1 MHVTKETANLML
13 TLKEGGANVAL
24 CASNPLSTKD
34 SVAAYLAENDIEVH
48 AVWGV
53 SNEEFFK
60 HLNSV
65 LDTEPDI
72 TMDDGADLVSLLH
85 TERTDIPIMGS
96 MEETTTGVIRLKSM
110 EKNNKLRFPVVAVN
124 DSDTK
129 HLFDNRFGTGQSAM
143 DGVVRATDLLIAGLN
158 VVVIGFGDCG
168 KGVAER
174 AYGMGA
180 KVTVVEPDSV
190 RALEALMHGYE
201 VKTSLNAAK
210 IADVII
216 SVTGNLHALDK
227 QHFDVMKD
235 GVALAN
241 AGHFDVEI
249 NLEALKNESTKVE
262 RVREHVESYK
272 YKDKEILVLAEGRL
286 VNLAAATGHPA
297 SVMDM
302 SFANQALAS
311 EWIKDNHKKLE
322 SKVYTLP
329 KKVDIKIADIEIKE
343 SFQKLKVDID
353 QTDKHDIEVEAF
365 SLVREAAKRTI
376 NERHYDVQLFGGLVL
391 LRNKIAE
398 MKTGEGKTLVSTLP
412 ISLMSLYGKGVHV
425 VTVNDYLAKRDAEW
439 MKPIYNFLQ
448 KQTSYII

>member
-1 MHVTKETANLML
+1 MSSIKDAQLAQEGSQEVDWAARQMKVLEDIKTEFSQSKPLEGLNIGACMHVTKETANLML
-13 TLKEGGANVAL
+13 TLKAAGANVAL

-34 SVAAYLAENDIEVH
+34 SVAAFLAESDVEVH
-48 AVWGV
+48 AIHGV
-53 SNEEFFK
+53 SNDEFFT
-60 HLNSV
+60 HLNAV
-65 LDTEPDI
+65 LDTKPDI

-85 TERTDIPIMGS
+85 TERADLPVMGS

-180 KVTVVEPDSV
+180 KVTVVEPNSV

-201 VKTSLNAAK
+201 VKTSVNAAK

-216 SVTGNLHALDK
+216 SVTGNMHALDK

-249 NLEALKNESTKVE
+249 NLAALKEHSTQVDK
-262 RVREHVESYK
+262 VREHVESYK
-272 YKDKEILVLAEGRL
+272 YDGKEILILAEGRL

-302 SFANQALAS
+302 SFANQALAA
-311 EWIKDNHKKLE
+311 EWIKDNYKELE
-322 SKVYTLP
+322 PKVYTLP
-329 KKVDIKIADIEIKE
+329 SEVDLKIAATKLGLMGGELEILTE
-343 SFQKLKVDID
+343 EQ
-353 QTDKHDIEVEAF
+353 
-365 SLVREAAKRTI
+365 
-376 NERHYDVQLFGGLVL
+376 
-391 LRNKIAE
+391 
-398 MKTGEGKTLVSTLP
+398 
-412 ISLMSLYGKGVHV
+412 
-425 VTVNDYLAKRDAEW
+425 VNYLDSWEHG
-439 MKPIYNFLQ
+439 
-448 KQTSYII
+448 TS

>member
-1 MHVTKETANLML
+1 MSSIKDSNLAQIGHQEVEWAARQMKVLEDIKTEFSQNKPLEGLNIGACMHVTKETANLML
-13 TLKEGGANVAL
+13 TLKSAGANVAL

-48 AVWGV
+48 AIHGV
-53 SNEEFFK
+53 SNDEFFK

-65 LDTEPDI
+65 LDTKPDI

-85 TERTDIPIMGS
+85 TERADLPVMGS

-180 KVTVVEPDSV
+180 KVTVVEPNSV

-201 VKTSLNAAK
+201 VKTSINAAK

-216 SVTGNLHALDK
+216 SVTGNMHALDK

-249 NLEALKNESTKVE
+249 NLAALKENSTQVD

-272 YKDKEILVLAEGRL
+272 YDGKEILILAEGRL

-302 SFANQALAS
+302 SFANQALAA
-311 EWIKDNHKKLE
+311 EWIKDNYKELE
-322 SKVYTLP
+322 PKVYTLP
-329 KKVDIKIADIEIKE
+329 SEVDLKIAATKLGLMGGELEILTE
-343 SFQKLKVDID
+343 EQ
-353 QTDKHDIEVEAF
+353 
-365 SLVREAAKRTI
+365 
-376 NERHYDVQLFGGLVL
+376 
-391 LRNKIAE
+391 
-398 MKTGEGKTLVSTLP
+398 
-412 ISLMSLYGKGVHV
+412 
-425 VTVNDYLAKRDAEW
+425 VNYLDSWEHG
-439 MKPIYNFLQ
+439 
-448 KQTSYII
+448 TS

>member
-1 MHVTKETANLML
+1 MSTIKDIKLADVGQQEVDWAARQMKVLDEIKSDFMKNKPLDGLNIGACMHVTKETANLML
-13 TLKEGGANVAL
+13 TLKSAGANVSL

-34 SVAAYLAENDIEVH
+34 SVAAYLSENDVEVH
-48 AVWGV
+48 AVHGV
-53 SNEEFFK
+53 SNDDFFK

-65 LDTEPDI
+65 LDTKPDI

-85 TERTDIPIMGS
+85 TERSDIPVMGS

-143 DGVVRATDLLIAGLN
+143 DGVVRATDLLIAGLD

-180 KVTVVEPDSV
+180 KVTIVEPNSV

-201 VKTSLNAAK
+201 VKTSINAAK
-210 IADVII
+210 IADVIV
-216 SVTGNLHALDK
+216 SVTGNMHALDK

-249 NLEALKNESTKVE
+249 NLNALKESSSQVD

-272 YKDKEILVLAEGRL
+272 YNGKEILVLAEGRL

-302 SFANQALAS
+302 SFANQALAA
-311 EWIKDNHKKLE
+311 EWIKDNYKQLE
-322 SKVYTLP
+322 PKVYTLP
-329 KKVDIKIADIEIKE
+329 SEVDLKIAATKLELMGGELEILTKE
-343 SFQKLKVDID
+343 QI
-353 QTDKHDIEVEAF
+353 
-365 SLVREAAKRTI
+365 
-376 NERHYDVQLFGGLVL
+376 
-391 LRNKIAE
+391 
-398 MKTGEGKTLVSTLP
+398 
-412 ISLMSLYGKGVHV
+412 
-425 VTVNDYLAKRDAEW
+425 DYLDSWEHG
-439 MKPIYNFLQ
+439 
-448 KQTSYII
+448 TS

>member
-1 MHVTKETANLML
+1 MATIKDIKLADVGQQEVDWAARQMKVLDEIKSDFMKNKPLDGLNIGACMHVTKETANLML
-13 TLKEGGANVAL
+13 TLKSAGANVSL

-34 SVAAYLAENDIEVH
+34 SVAAYLSENDVEVH
-48 AVWGV
+48 AVHGV
-53 SNEEFFK
+53 SNDDFFK

-65 LDTEPDI
+65 LDTKPDI

-85 TERTDIPIMGS
+85 TERSDIPVMGS

-129 HLFDNRFGTGQSAM
+129 HLFDNRFGNGQSAM
-143 DGVVRATDLLIAGLN
+143 DGVVRATDLLIAGLD

-180 KVTVVEPDSV
+180 KVTVVEPNSV

-201 VKTSLNAAK
+201 VKTSINAAK
-210 IADVII
+210 IADVIV
-216 SVTGNLHALDK
+216 SVTGNMHALDK

-249 NLEALKNESTKVE
+249 NLNALKENSSQVD

-272 YKDKEILVLAEGRL
+272 YNGKEILVLAEGRL

-302 SFANQALAS
+302 SFANQALAA
-311 EWIKDNHKKLE
+311 EWIKNNYKQLE
-322 SKVYTLP
+322 PKVYTLP
-329 KKVDIKIADIEIKE
+329 SEVDLKIAATKLELMGGELEILTKE
-343 SFQKLKVDID
+343 QI
-353 QTDKHDIEVEAF
+353 
-365 SLVREAAKRTI
+365 
-376 NERHYDVQLFGGLVL
+376 
-391 LRNKIAE
+391 
-398 MKTGEGKTLVSTLP
+398 
-412 ISLMSLYGKGVHV
+412 
-425 VTVNDYLAKRDAEW
+425 DYLDSWEHG
-439 MKPIYNFLQ
+439 
-448 KQTSYII
+448 TS

>member
-1 MHVTKETANLML
+1 MSSIKDAKLANVGHQEVDWAARQMKVLEDIKTEFSQNKPLEGLNIGVCMHVTKETANLML
-13 TLKEGGANVAL
+13 TLKAAGANVAL

-34 SVAAYLAENDIEVH
+34 SVAAYLAENDVEVH
-48 AVWGV
+48 AVHGV
-53 SNEEFFK
+53 SNDEFFT
-60 HLNSV
+60 HLNAV
-65 LDTEPDI
+65 LDTKPDI

-85 TERTDIPIMGS
+85 TDRADLPVMGS

-180 KVTVVEPDSV
+180 KVTVVEPNSV

-201 VKTSLNAAK
+201 VKSSINAAK

-216 SVTGNLHALDK
+216 SVTGNMHALDK

-249 NLEALKNESTKVE
+249 NLSALKEHSSQVD

-272 YKDKEILVLAEGRL
+272 YNGKEILILAEGRL

-302 SFANQALAS
+302 SFANQALAA
-311 EWIKDNHKKLE
+311 EWIKDNYKELE
-322 SKVYTLP
+322 PKVYTLP
-329 KKVDIKIADIEIKE
+329 TEVDLKIAATKLGLMGGELEILTKE
-343 SFQKLKVDID
+343 QI
-353 QTDKHDIEVEAF
+353 
-365 SLVREAAKRTI
+365 
-376 NERHYDVQLFGGLVL
+376 
-391 LRNKIAE
+391 
-398 MKTGEGKTLVSTLP
+398 
-412 ISLMSLYGKGVHV
+412 
-425 VTVNDYLAKRDAEW
+425 DYLDSWEHG
-439 MKPIYNFLQ
+439 
-448 KQTSYII
+448 TS

>member
-1 MHVTKETANLML
+1 MSSIKDSKLAHEGNQEVDWAARQMKVLEDIKTEFSQNKPLDGLNIGACMHVTKETANLML
-13 TLKEGGANVAL
+13 TLKAAGANVAL

-34 SVAAYLAENDIEVH
+34 SVAAYLAENDVEVH
-48 AVWGV
+48 AIHGV
-53 SNEEFFK
+53 SNDEFFT
-60 HLNSV
+60 HLNAV
-65 LDTEPDI
+65 LDTKPDI

-85 TERTDIPIMGS
+85 TDRSDLPVMGS

-129 HLFDNRFGTGQSAM
+129 HLFDNRFGTGQSAL

-180 KVTVVEPDSV
+180 KVTVVEPNSV

-201 VKTSLNAAK
+201 VKTSINAAK
-210 IADVII
+210 IADVIV
-216 SVTGNLHALDK
+216 SVTGNMHALDK

-249 NLEALKNESTKVE
+249 NLSALKEHSSQVD

-272 YKDKEILVLAEGRL
+272 YNGKEILILAEGRL

-302 SFANQALAS
+302 SFANQALAA
-311 EWIKDNHKKLE
+311 EWIKDNYKELE
-322 SKVYTLP
+322 PKVYTLP
-329 KKVDIKIADIEIKE
+329 SEVDLKIAATKLELMGGELEILTKE
-343 SFQKLKVDID
+343 QI
-353 QTDKHDIEVEAF
+353 
-365 SLVREAAKRTI
+365 
-376 NERHYDVQLFGGLVL
+376 
-391 LRNKIAE
+391 
-398 MKTGEGKTLVSTLP
+398 
-412 ISLMSLYGKGVHV
+412 
-425 VTVNDYLAKRDAEW
+425 DYLDSWEHG
-439 MKPIYNFLQ
+439 
-448 KQTSYII
+448 TS

>member
-1 MHVTKETANLML
+1 MSSIKDTKLAQEGSQEVDWAARQMKVLEDIKTEFSQSKPLEGLNIGACMHVTKETANLML
-13 TLKEGGANVAL
+13 TLKAAGANVAL

-34 SVAAYLAENDIEVH
+34 SVAAFLAESDVEVH
-48 AVWGV
+48 AIHGV
-53 SNEEFFK
+53 SNDEFFT
-60 HLNSV
+60 HLNAV
-65 LDTEPDI
+65 LDTKPDI

-85 TERTDIPIMGS
+85 TERADLPVMGS

-180 KVTVVEPDSV
+180 KVTVVEPNSV

-201 VKTSLNAAK
+201 VKTSINAAK

-216 SVTGNLHALDK
+216 SVTGNMHALDK

-249 NLEALKNESTKVE
+249 NLAALKEDSTQVD

-272 YKDKEILVLAEGRL
+272 YDGKEILILAEGRL

-302 SFANQALAS
+302 SFANQALAA
-311 EWIKDNHKKLE
+311 EWIKDNYKELE
-322 SKVYTLP
+322 PKVYTLP
-329 KKVDIKIADIEIKE
+329 SEVDLKIAATKLGLMGGELEILTE
-343 SFQKLKVDID
+343 EQ
-353 QTDKHDIEVEAF
+353 
-365 SLVREAAKRTI
+365 
-376 NERHYDVQLFGGLVL
+376 
-391 LRNKIAE
+391 
-398 MKTGEGKTLVSTLP
+398 
-412 ISLMSLYGKGVHV
+412 
-425 VTVNDYLAKRDAEW
+425 VNYLDSWEHG
-439 MKPIYNFLQ
+439 
-448 KQTSYII
+448 TS

>member
-1 MHVTKETANLML
+1 MSSIKDAKLANVGLQEVDWAARQMKVLEDIKTEFSQNKPLEGLNIGACMHVTKETANLML
-13 TLKEGGANVAL
+13 TLKAAGANVAL

-34 SVAAYLAENDIEVH
+34 SVAAYLAENDVEVH
-48 AVWGV
+48 AVHGV
-53 SNEEFFK
+53 SNDEFFT
-60 HLNSV
+60 HLNAV
-65 LDTEPDI
+65 LDTKPDI

-85 TERTDIPIMGS
+85 TDRADLPVMGS

-180 KVTVVEPDSV
+180 KVTVVEPNSV

-201 VKTSLNAAK
+201 VKSSINAAK

-216 SVTGNLHALDK
+216 SVTGNMHALDK

-249 NLEALKNESTKVE
+249 NLSALKEHSSQVD

-272 YKDKEILVLAEGRL
+272 YNGKEILILAEGRL

-302 SFANQALAS
+302 SFANQALAA
-311 EWIKDNHKKLE
+311 EWIKDNYKELE
-322 SKVYTLP
+322 PKVYTLP
-329 KKVDIKIADIEIKE
+329 TEVDLKIAATKLGLMGGELEILTKE
-343 SFQKLKVDID
+343 QI
-353 QTDKHDIEVEAF
+353 
-365 SLVREAAKRTI
+365 
-376 NERHYDVQLFGGLVL
+376 
-391 LRNKIAE
+391 
-398 MKTGEGKTLVSTLP
+398 
-412 ISLMSLYGKGVHV
+412 
-425 VTVNDYLAKRDAEW
+425 DYLDSWEHG
-439 MKPIYNFLQ
+439 
-448 KQTSYII
+448 TS

>member
-1 MHVTKETANLML
+1 MKNKPLDGLNIGACMHVTKETANLML
-13 TLKEGGANVAL
+13 TLKAAGANVSL

-34 SVAAYLAENDIEVH
+34 SVAAYLSENDVEVH
-48 AVWGV
+48 AVHGV
-53 SNEEFFK
+53 SNDDFFK

-65 LDTEPDI
+65 LDTKPDI

-85 TERTDIPIMGS
+85 TERSDIPVMGS

-143 DGVVRATDLLIAGLN
+143 DGVVRATDLLIAGLD

-180 KVTVVEPDSV
+180 KVTIVEPNSV

-201 VKTSLNAAK
+201 VKTSINAAK
-210 IADVII
+210 IADVIV
-216 SVTGNLHALDK
+216 SVTGNMHALDK

-249 NLEALKNESTKVE
+249 NLNALKENSSQVD

-272 YKDKEILVLAEGRL
+272 YNGKEILVLAEGRL

-302 SFANQALAS
+302 SFANQALAA
-311 EWIKDNHKKLE
+311 EWIKDNYKELE
-322 SKVYTLP
+322 PKVYTLP
-329 KKVDIKIADIEIKE
+329 SEVDLKIAATKLELMGGELEILTKE
-343 SFQKLKVDID
+343 QI
-353 QTDKHDIEVEAF
+353 
-365 SLVREAAKRTI
+365 
-376 NERHYDVQLFGGLVL
+376 
-391 LRNKIAE
+391 
-398 MKTGEGKTLVSTLP
+398 
-412 ISLMSLYGKGVHV
+412 
-425 VTVNDYLAKRDAEW
+425 DYLDSWEHG
-439 MKPIYNFLQ
+439 
-448 KQTSYII
+448 TS

>member
-1 MHVTKETANLML
+1 MSTIKDIKLANVGQQEVDWAARQMKVLDEIKSDFMKNKPLDGLNIGACMHVTKETANLML
-13 TLKEGGANVAL
+13 TLKSAGANVSL

-34 SVAAYLAENDIEVH
+34 SVAAYLSESDVEVH
-48 AVWGV
+48 AVHGV
-53 SNEEFFK
+53 SNDDFFK

-65 LDTEPDI
+65 LDTKPDI

-85 TERTDIPIMGS
+85 TERADIPVMGS

-143 DGVVRATDLLIAGLN
+143 DGVVRATDLLIAGLD

-180 KVTVVEPDSV
+180 KVTIVEPNSV

-201 VKTSLNAAK
+201 VKTSINAAK
-210 IADVII
+210 IADVIV
-216 SVTGNLHALDK
+216 SVTGNMHALDK

-249 NLEALKNESTKVE
+249 NLNALKENSSQVDK
-262 RVREHVESYK
+262 VREHVESYK
-272 YKDKEILVLAEGRL
+272 YNGKEILVLAEGRL

-302 SFANQALAS
+302 SFANQALAA
-311 EWIKDNHKKLE
+311 EWIKDNYKELE
-322 SKVYTLP
+322 PRVYTLP
-329 KKVDIKIADIEIKE
+329 SEVDLKIAATKLELMGGELEILTKE
-343 SFQKLKVDID
+343 QI
-353 QTDKHDIEVEAF
+353 
-365 SLVREAAKRTI
+365 
-376 NERHYDVQLFGGLVL
+376 
-391 LRNKIAE
+391 
-398 MKTGEGKTLVSTLP
+398 
-412 ISLMSLYGKGVHV
+412 
-425 VTVNDYLAKRDAEW
+425 DYLDSWEHG
-439 MKPIYNFLQ
+439 
-448 KQTSYII
+448 TS

>member
-1 MHVTKETANLML
+1 MSTIKDIKLADVGQQEVDWAARQMKVLNEIKSDFMKNKPLEGLNIGACMHVTKETANLML
-13 TLKEGGANVAL
+13 TLKAAGANVSL

-34 SVAAYLAENDIEVH
+34 SVAAYLSENDVEVH
-48 AVWGV
+48 AVHGV
-53 SNEEFFK
+53 SNDDFFK
-60 HLNSV
+60 HLNFV
-65 LDTEPDI
+65 LDSKPDI

-85 TERTDIPIMGS
+85 TERSDIPVMGS

-143 DGVVRATDLLIAGLN
+143 DGVVRATDLLIAGLD

-180 KVTVVEPDSV
+180 KVTIVEPNSV

-201 VKTSLNAAK
+201 VKTSINAAR
-210 IADVII
+210 IADVIV
-216 SVTGNLHALDK
+216 SVTGNMHALDK

-249 NLEALKNESTKVE
+249 NLNALKENSSQVD

-272 YKDKEILVLAEGRL
+272 YNGKEILVLAEGRL

-302 SFANQALAS
+302 SFANQALAA
-311 EWIKDNHKKLE
+311 EWIKDNYKELE
-322 SKVYTLP
+322 PKVYTLP
-329 KKVDIKIADIEIKE
+329 SEVDLKIAATKLELMGGELEILTKE
-343 SFQKLKVDID
+343 QI
-353 QTDKHDIEVEAF
+353 
-365 SLVREAAKRTI
+365 
-376 NERHYDVQLFGGLVL
+376 
-391 LRNKIAE
+391 
-398 MKTGEGKTLVSTLP
+398 
-412 ISLMSLYGKGVHV
+412 
-425 VTVNDYLAKRDAEW
+425 DYLDSWEHG
-439 MKPIYNFLQ
+439 
-448 KQTSYII
+448 TS

>member
-1 MHVTKETANLML
+1 MSTIKDIKLAELGKEEVAWAARQMLVLEEIKNDFSKNKPLEGLNIGACMHVTKETANLML
-13 TLKEGGANVAL
+13 TLKEGGAKVAL

-53 SNEEFFK
+53 SNEDFFK

-65 LDTEPDI
+65 LDTSPDI

-85 TERTDIPIMGS
+85 TERSDLPIMGS

-158 VVVIGFGDCG
+158 VVVVGFGDCG

-174 AYGMGA
+174 ADGMGA
-180 KVTVVEPDSV
+180 KVTVVEPNSV

-201 VKTSLNAAK
+201 VKSSMNAAK
-210 IADVII
+210 IADVIV
-216 SVTGNLHALDK
+216 SVTGNLHALDTN
-227 QHFDVMKD
+227 HFDVMKD

-241 AGHFDVEI
+241 AGHFNVEI
-249 NLEALKNESTKVE
+249 NLEALKKESTKVE
-262 RVREHVESYK
+262 RVREHVESYQ
-272 YKDKEILVLAEGRL
+272 YKGKEILVLAEGRL

-311 EWIKDNHKKLE
+311 EWIKDNYKELE

-329 KKVDIKIADIEIKE
+329 KEVDIKIAAT
-343 SFQKLKVDID
+343 KL
-353 QTDKHDIEVEAF
+353 
-365 SLVREAAKRTI
+365 
-376 NERHYDVQLFGGLVL
+376 
-391 LRNKIAE
+391 
-398 MKTGEGKTLVSTLP
+398 
-412 ISLMSLYGKGVHV
+412 SLMGGELEILSDQQIK
-425 VTVNDYLAKRDAEW
+425 YLDSWEHG
-439 MKPIYNFLQ
+439 
-448 KQTSYII
+448 TS

>member
-1 MHVTKETANLML
+1 MSTIKDIKLADVGQQEVDWAARQMKVLDEIKSDFMKNKPLEGLNIGACMHVTKETANLML
-13 TLKEGGANVAL
+13 TLKAAGANVSL

-34 SVAAYLAENDIEVH
+34 SVAAYLSENDVEVH
-48 AVWGV
+48 AVHGV
-53 SNEEFFK
+53 SNDDFFK

-65 LDTEPDI
+65 LDTKPDI

-85 TERTDIPIMGS
+85 TERSDIPVMGS

-143 DGVVRATDLLIAGLN
+143 DGVVRATDLLIAGLD

-180 KVTVVEPDSV
+180 KVTIVEPNSV

-201 VKTSLNAAK
+201 VKTSINAAK
-210 IADVII
+210 IADVIV
-216 SVTGNLHALDK
+216 SVTGNMHALDK

-249 NLEALKNESTKVE
+249 NLNALKENSSQVD

-272 YKDKEILVLAEGRL
+272 YNGKEILVLAEGRL

-302 SFANQALAS
+302 SFANQALAA
-311 EWIKDNHKKLE
+311 EWIKNNYKQLE
-322 SKVYTLP
+322 PKVYTLP
-329 KKVDIKIADIEIKE
+329 SEVDLKIAATKLELMGGELEILTKE
-343 SFQKLKVDID
+343 QI
-353 QTDKHDIEVEAF
+353 
-365 SLVREAAKRTI
+365 
-376 NERHYDVQLFGGLVL
+376 
-391 LRNKIAE
+391 
-398 MKTGEGKTLVSTLP
+398 
-412 ISLMSLYGKGVHV
+412 
-425 VTVNDYLAKRDAEW
+425 DYLDSWEHG
-439 MKPIYNFLQ
+439 
-448 KQTSYII
+448 TS

>member
-1 MHVTKETANLML
+1 MSSIKDSKLAHEGNQEVDWAARQMKVLEDIKNEFSQNKPLDGLNIGACMHVTKETANLML
-13 TLKEGGANVAL
+13 TLKAAGANVAL

-34 SVAAYLAENDIEVH
+34 SVAAYLAENDVEVH
-48 AVWGV
+48 AIHGV
-53 SNEEFFK
+53 SNDEFFT
-60 HLNSV
+60 HLNAV
-65 LDTEPDI
+65 LDTKPDI

-85 TERTDIPIMGS
+85 TDRSDLPVMGS

-180 KVTVVEPDSV
+180 KVTVVEPNSV

-201 VKTSLNAAK
+201 VKTSINAAK
-210 IADVII
+210 IADVIV
-216 SVTGNLHALDK
+216 SVTGNMHALDK

-249 NLEALKNESTKVE
+249 NLPALKEHSSQVD

-272 YKDKEILVLAEGRL
+272 YNGKEILILAEGRL

-302 SFANQALAS
+302 SFANQALAA
-311 EWIKDNHKKLE
+311 EWIKDNYKELE
-322 SKVYTLP
+322 PKVYTLP
-329 KKVDIKIADIEIKE
+329 SEVDLKIAATKLQLMGGELEILTKE
-343 SFQKLKVDID
+343 QI
-353 QTDKHDIEVEAF
+353 
-365 SLVREAAKRTI
+365 
-376 NERHYDVQLFGGLVL
+376 
-391 LRNKIAE
+391 
-398 MKTGEGKTLVSTLP
+398 
-412 ISLMSLYGKGVHV
+412 
-425 VTVNDYLAKRDAEW
+425 DYLDSWEHG
-439 MKPIYNFLQ
+439 
-448 KQTSYII
+448 TS

>member
-1 MHVTKETANLML
+1 MSTIKDKNLSAVGQQEVDWAARQMKVLEEIKTEFSNNKPLNGLNIGACMHVTKETANLML
-13 TLKEGGANVAL
+13 TLKAAGANVAL

-48 AVWGV
+48 AVHGV
-53 SNEEFFK
+53 SNDEFFK

-65 LDTEPDI
+65 LDTKPDI
-72 TMDDGADLVSLLH
+72 TMDDGADLVTLLL
-85 TERTDIPIMGS
+85 TDRSDIPVMGS

-143 DGVVRATDLLIAGLN
+143 DGVVRATDLLIAGLD

-180 KVTVVEPDSV
+180 KVTVVEPNSV

-201 VKTSLNAAK
+201 VKSSVNAAK
-210 IADVII
+210 IADVIV
-216 SVTGNLHALDK
+216 SVTGNMHALDK
-227 QHFDVMKD
+227 KHFDVMKD
-235 GVALAN
+235 GVVLAN

-249 NLEALKNESTKVE
+249 NLEALKQDSAEVH
-262 RVREHVESYK
+262 RVRDHVESYL
-272 YKDKEILVLAEGRL
+272 YDGKEILVLAEGRL

-302 SFANQALAS
+302 SFANQALAA
-311 EWIKDNHKKLE
+311 EWIKDNHEDLE
-322 SKVYTLP
+322 PKVYTLP
-329 KKVDIKIADIEIKE
+329 NEVDLKIAATKLGLMGGELEILTKEQIE
-343 SFQKLKVDID
+343 
-353 QTDKHDIEVEAF
+353 
-365 SLVREAAKRTI
+365 
-376 NERHYDVQLFGGLVL
+376 
-391 LRNKIAE
+391 
-398 MKTGEGKTLVSTLP
+398 
-412 ISLMSLYGKGVHV
+412 
-425 VTVNDYLAKRDAEW
+425 YLDSWEHG
-439 MKPIYNFLQ
+439 
-448 KQTSYII
+448 TS

>member
-1 MHVTKETANLML
+1 MSTIKDIKLANVGQQEVDWAARQMKVLDEIKSDFLKNKPLEGLNIGACMHVTKETANLML
-13 TLKEGGANVAL
+13 TLKSAGANVSL

-34 SVAAYLAENDIEVH
+34 SVAAYLSENNVEVH
-48 AVWGV
+48 AVHGV
-53 SNEEFFK
+53 SNDDFFK

-65 LDTEPDI
+65 LDTKPDI

-85 TERTDIPIMGS
+85 TERSDIPVMGS

-129 HLFDNRFGTGQSAM
+129 HLFDNRFGTGQSAR
-143 DGVVRATDLLIAGLN
+143 DGVVRATDLLIAGLD

-180 KVTVVEPDSV
+180 KVTIVEPNSV

-201 VKTSLNAAK
+201 VKTSINAAK
-210 IADVII
+210 IADVIV
-216 SVTGNLHALDK
+216 SVTGNMHALDK

-249 NLEALKNESTKVE
+249 NLNALKENSSQVD

-272 YKDKEILVLAEGRL
+272 YNGKEILVLAEGRL

-302 SFANQALAS
+302 SFANQALAA
-311 EWIKDNHKKLE
+311 EWIKDNYKQLE
-322 SKVYTLP
+322 PKVYTLP
-329 KKVDIKIADIEIKE
+329 SEVDLKIAATKLELMGGELEILTKE
-343 SFQKLKVDID
+343 QI
-353 QTDKHDIEVEAF
+353 
-365 SLVREAAKRTI
+365 
-376 NERHYDVQLFGGLVL
+376 
-391 LRNKIAE
+391 
-398 MKTGEGKTLVSTLP
+398 
-412 ISLMSLYGKGVHV
+412 
-425 VTVNDYLAKRDAEW
+425 DYLDSWEHG
-439 MKPIYNFLQ
+439 
-448 KQTSYII
+448 TS

>member
-1 MHVTKETANLML
+1 MSTIKDIKLANVGQQEVDWAARQMKVLDEIKSDFVKNKPLDGLNIGACMHVTKETANLML
-13 TLKEGGANVAL
+13 TLKAAGANVSL

-34 SVAAYLAENDIEVH
+34 SVAAYLSENDVEVH
-48 AVWGV
+48 AVHGV
-53 SNEEFFK
+53 SNDDFFK

-65 LDTEPDI
+65 LDTKPDI

-85 TERTDIPIMGS
+85 TERSDIPVMGS

-143 DGVVRATDLLIAGLN
+143 DGVVRATDLLIAGLD

-180 KVTVVEPDSV
+180 KVTIVEPNSV

-201 VKTSLNAAK
+201 VKTSINAAK
-210 IADVII
+210 IADVIV
-216 SVTGNLHALDK
+216 SVTGNMHALDK

-249 NLEALKNESTKVE
+249 NLNALKENSSQVD

-272 YKDKEILVLAEGRL
+272 YNGKEILVLAEGRL

-302 SFANQALAS
+302 SFANQALAA
-311 EWIKDNHKKLE
+311 EWIKDNYKELE
-322 SKVYTLP
+322 PKVYTLP
-329 KKVDIKIADIEIKE
+329 SEVDLKIAATKLELMGGELEILTKE
-343 SFQKLKVDID
+343 QI
-353 QTDKHDIEVEAF
+353 
-365 SLVREAAKRTI
+365 
-376 NERHYDVQLFGGLVL
+376 
-391 LRNKIAE
+391 
-398 MKTGEGKTLVSTLP
+398 
-412 ISLMSLYGKGVHV
+412 
-425 VTVNDYLAKRDAEW
+425 DYLDSWEHG
-439 MKPIYNFLQ
+439 
-448 KQTSYII
+448 TS

>member
-1 MHVTKETANLML
+1 MSTIKDIKLADAGQQEVDWAARQMKVLDEIKSDFMKNKPLEGLNIGACMHVTKETANLML
-13 TLKEGGANVAL
+13 TLKSAGANVSL

-34 SVAAYLAENDIEVH
+34 SVAAYLSENDVEVH
-48 AVWGV
+48 AVHGV
-53 SNEEFFK
+53 SNDDFFK

-65 LDTEPDI
+65 LDTKPDI

-85 TERTDIPIMGS
+85 TERSDIPVMGS

-143 DGVVRATDLLIAGLN
+143 DGVVRATDLLIAGLD

-180 KVTVVEPDSV
+180 KVTIVEPNSV

-201 VKTSLNAAK
+201 VKTSINAAK
-210 IADVII
+210 IADVIV
-216 SVTGNLHALDK
+216 SVTGNMHALDK

-249 NLEALKNESTKVE
+249 NLNALKENSSQVD

-272 YKDKEILVLAEGRL
+272 YNGKEILVLAEGRL

-302 SFANQALAS
+302 SFANQALAA
-311 EWIKDNHKKLE
+311 EWIKDNYKELE
-322 SKVYTLP
+322 PKVYTLP
-329 KKVDIKIADIEIKE
+329 SEVDLKIAATKLELMGGELEILTKE
-343 SFQKLKVDID
+343 QI
-353 QTDKHDIEVEAF
+353 
-365 SLVREAAKRTI
+365 
-376 NERHYDVQLFGGLVL
+376 
-391 LRNKIAE
+391 
-398 MKTGEGKTLVSTLP
+398 
-412 ISLMSLYGKGVHV
+412 
-425 VTVNDYLAKRDAEW
+425 DYLDSWEHG
-439 MKPIYNFLQ
+439 
-448 KQTSYII
+448 TS

>member
-1 MHVTKETANLML
+1 MSSIKDVKLAQEGSQEVDWAARQMKVLEDIKTEFSQSKPLEGLNIGACMHVTKETANLML
-13 TLKEGGANVAL
+13 TLKAAGANVAL

-34 SVAAYLAENDIEVH
+34 SVAAFLAESDVEVH
-48 AVWGV
+48 AIHGV
-53 SNEEFFK
+53 SNDDFFN
-60 HLNSV
+60 HLNAV
-65 LDTEPDI
+65 LDTKPDI

-85 TERTDIPIMGS
+85 TERADLPVMGS

-180 KVTVVEPDSV
+180 KVTVVEPNSV

-201 VKTSLNAAK
+201 VKTSINAAK

-216 SVTGNLHALDK
+216 SVTGNMHALDK

-249 NLEALKNESTKVE
+249 NLAALKEHSTQVD

-272 YKDKEILVLAEGRL
+272 YDGKEILILAEGRL

-302 SFANQALAS
+302 SFANQALAA
-311 EWIKDNHKKLE
+311 EWIKDNYKELE
-322 SKVYTLP
+322 PKVYTLP
-329 KKVDIKIADIEIKE
+329 SEVDLKIAATKLGLMGGELEILTQE
-343 SFQKLKVDID
+343 Q
-353 QTDKHDIEVEAF
+353 
-365 SLVREAAKRTI
+365 
-376 NERHYDVQLFGGLVL
+376 
-391 LRNKIAE
+391 
-398 MKTGEGKTLVSTLP
+398 
-412 ISLMSLYGKGVHV
+412 
-425 VTVNDYLAKRDAEW
+425 VNYLDSWEHG
-439 MKPIYNFLQ
+439 
-448 KQTSYII
+448 TS

>member
-1 MHVTKETANLML
+1 MSSIKDSKLAQEGSQEVDWAARQMKVLEDIKTEFSQSKPLEGLNIGACMHVTKETANLML
-13 TLKEGGANVAL
+13 TLKAAGANVAL

-34 SVAAYLAENDIEVH
+34 SVAAFLAESDVEVH
-48 AVWGV
+48 AIHGV
-53 SNEEFFK
+53 SNDEFFT
-60 HLNSV
+60 HLNAV
-65 LDTEPDI
+65 LDTKPDI

-85 TERTDIPIMGS
+85 TERADLPVMGS

-180 KVTVVEPDSV
+180 KVTVVEPNSV

-201 VKTSLNAAK
+201 VKTSINAAK

-216 SVTGNLHALDK
+216 SVTGNMHALDK

-249 NLEALKNESTKVE
+249 NLAALKEGSTQVD

-272 YKDKEILVLAEGRL
+272 YDGKEILILAEGRL

-302 SFANQALAS
+302 SFANQALAA
-311 EWIKDNHKKLE
+311 EWIKDNYKKLE
-322 SKVYTLP
+322 PKVYTLP
-329 KKVDIKIADIEIKE
+329 SEVDLKIAATKLGLMGGELEILTE
-343 SFQKLKVDID
+343 EQ
-353 QTDKHDIEVEAF
+353 
-365 SLVREAAKRTI
+365 
-376 NERHYDVQLFGGLVL
+376 
-391 LRNKIAE
+391 
-398 MKTGEGKTLVSTLP
+398 
-412 ISLMSLYGKGVHV
+412 
-425 VTVNDYLAKRDAEW
+425 VNYLDSWEHG
-439 MKPIYNFLQ
+439 
-448 KQTSYII
+448 TS

>member
-1 MHVTKETANLML
+1 MSSIKDSKLAQEGSQEVDWAARQMKVLEEIKTEFSQSKPLEGLNIGACMHVTKETANLML
-13 TLKEGGANVAL
+13 TLKAAGANVAL

-34 SVAAYLAENDIEVH
+34 SVAAFLAESDVEVH
-48 AVWGV
+48 AIHGV
-53 SNEEFFK
+53 SNDEFFT
-60 HLNSV
+60 HLNAV
-65 LDTEPDI
+65 LDTKPDI

-85 TERTDIPIMGS
+85 TERADLPVMGS

-180 KVTVVEPDSV
+180 KVTVVEPNSV

-201 VKTSLNAAK
+201 VKTSINAAK

-216 SVTGNLHALDK
+216 SVTGNMHALDK

-249 NLEALKNESTKVE
+249 NLAALKENSTQVD

-272 YKDKEILVLAEGRL
+272 YDGKEILILAEGRL

-302 SFANQALAS
+302 SFANQALAA
-311 EWIKDNHKKLE
+311 EWIKDNYKELE
-322 SKVYTLP
+322 PKVYTLP
-329 KKVDIKIADIEIKE
+329 SEVDLKIAATKLGLMGGELEILTE
-343 SFQKLKVDID
+343 EQ
-353 QTDKHDIEVEAF
+353 
-365 SLVREAAKRTI
+365 
-376 NERHYDVQLFGGLVL
+376 
-391 LRNKIAE
+391 
-398 MKTGEGKTLVSTLP
+398 
-412 ISLMSLYGKGVHV
+412 
-425 VTVNDYLAKRDAEW
+425 VNYLDSWEHG
-439 MKPIYNFLQ
+439 
-448 KQTSYII
+448 TS

>member
-1 MHVTKETANLML
+1 MSTIKDKKLAELGNEEVTWAARQMLVLEEIKSDFLKKKPLEGLNIGACMHVTKETANLML
-13 TLKEGGANVAL
+13 ALKEGGANVAL

-48 AVWGV
+48 AIRGV

-60 HLNSV
+60 HLNAV
-65 LDTEPDI
+65 LDTKPDI

-85 TERTDIPIMGS
+85 TERTDLPVMGS

-110 EKNNKLRFPVVAVN
+110 EKNKKLRFPVVAVN

-180 KVTVVEPDSV
+180 KVTVVEPNSV

-201 VKTSLNAAK
+201 VKTSINAAK

-216 SVTGNLHALDK
+216 SVTGNLHALDVE
-227 QHFDVMKD
+227 HFDVMKD

-249 NLEALKNESTKVE
+249 NLEALKNKSTEVD

-272 YKDKEILVLAEGRL
+272 YNGKEILVLAEGRL

-311 EWIKDNHKKLE
+311 EWIKDNYKKLE
-322 SKVYTLP
+322 PKVYTLP
-329 KKVDIKIADIEIKE
+329 KEVDIKIAATKLNLMGGELEMLSDEQIK
-343 SFQKLKVDID
+343 
-353 QTDKHDIEVEAF
+353 
-365 SLVREAAKRTI
+365 
-376 NERHYDVQLFGGLVL
+376 
-391 LRNKIAE
+391 
-398 MKTGEGKTLVSTLP
+398 
-412 ISLMSLYGKGVHV
+412 
-425 VTVNDYLAKRDAEW
+425 YLDSWEHG
-439 MKPIYNFLQ
+439 
-448 KQTSYII
+448 TS

>member
-1 MHVTKETANLML
+1 MSSIKDAKLANVGHQEVDWAARQMKVLEDIKTEFSQNKPLEGLNIGACMHVTKETANLML
-13 TLKEGGANVAL
+13 TLKAAGANVAL

-34 SVAAYLAENDIEVH
+34 SVAAYLAENDVEVH
-48 AVWGV
+48 AVHGV
-53 SNEEFFK
+53 SNDEFFT
-60 HLNSV
+60 HLNAV
-65 LDTEPDI
+65 LDTKPDI

-85 TERTDIPIMGS
+85 TDRADLPVMGS

-180 KVTVVEPDSV
+180 KVTVVAPNSV

-201 VKTSLNAAK
+201 VKSSINAAK

-216 SVTGNLHALDK
+216 SVTGNMHALDK

-249 NLEALKNESTKVE
+249 NLSALKEHSSQVD

-272 YKDKEILVLAEGRL
+272 YNGKEILILAEGRL

-302 SFANQALAS
+302 SFANQALAA
-311 EWIKDNHKKLE
+311 EWIKDNYKELE
-322 SKVYTLP
+322 PKVYTLP
-329 KKVDIKIADIEIKE
+329 TEVDLKIAATKLGLMGGELEILTKE
-343 SFQKLKVDID
+343 QI
-353 QTDKHDIEVEAF
+353 
-365 SLVREAAKRTI
+365 
-376 NERHYDVQLFGGLVL
+376 
-391 LRNKIAE
+391 
-398 MKTGEGKTLVSTLP
+398 
-412 ISLMSLYGKGVHV
+412 
-425 VTVNDYLAKRDAEW
+425 DYLDSWEHG
-439 MKPIYNFLQ
+439 
-448 KQTSYII
+448 TS

>member
-1 MHVTKETANLML
+1 MSTIKDIKLANVGQQEVDWAARQMKVLDEIKSDFMKNKPLEGLNIGACMHVTKETANLML
-13 TLKEGGANVAL
+13 TLKAAGANVSL

-34 SVAAYLAENDIEVH
+34 SVAAYLSENDVEVH
-48 AVWGV
+48 AVHGV
-53 SNEEFFK
+53 SNDDFFK

-65 LDTEPDI
+65 LDTQPDI

-85 TERTDIPIMGS
+85 TERSDIPVMGS

-143 DGVVRATDLLIAGLN
+143 DGVVRATDLLIAGLD

-180 KVTVVEPDSV
+180 KVTIVEPNSV

-201 VKTSLNAAK
+201 VKTSINAAK
-210 IADVII
+210 IADVIV
-216 SVTGNLHALDK
+216 SVTGNMHALDK

-249 NLEALKNESTKVE
+249 NLNALKENSSQVD
-262 RVREHVESYK
+262 RVREHVEGYK
-272 YKDKEILVLAEGRL
+272 YNGKEILVLAEGRL

-302 SFANQALAS
+302 SFANQALAA
-311 EWIKDNHKKLE
+311 EWIKNNYKQLE
-322 SKVYTLP
+322 PKVYTLP
-329 KKVDIKIADIEIKE
+329 SEVDLKIAATKLELMGGELEILTKE
-343 SFQKLKVDID
+343 QI
-353 QTDKHDIEVEAF
+353 
-365 SLVREAAKRTI
+365 
-376 NERHYDVQLFGGLVL
+376 
-391 LRNKIAE
+391 
-398 MKTGEGKTLVSTLP
+398 
-412 ISLMSLYGKGVHV
+412 
-425 VTVNDYLAKRDAEW
+425 DYLDSWEHG
-439 MKPIYNFLQ
+439 
-448 KQTSYII
+448 TS

>member
-1 MHVTKETANLML
+1 MSSIKDSKLAQEGSQEVDWAARQMKVLEDIKTEFSQSKPLEGLNIGACMHVTKETANLML
-13 TLKEGGANVAL
+13 TLKAAGANVAL

-34 SVAAYLAENDIEVH
+34 SVAAFLAESDVEVH
-48 AVWGV
+48 AIHGV
-53 SNEEFFK
+53 SNDEFFT
-60 HLNSV
+60 HLNAV
-65 LDTEPDI
+65 LDTKPDI

-85 TERTDIPIMGS
+85 TERADLPVMGS

-180 KVTVVEPDSV
+180 KVTVVEPNSV

-201 VKTSLNAAK
+201 VKTSINAAK

-216 SVTGNLHALDK
+216 SVTGNMHALDK

-249 NLEALKNESTKVE
+249 NLATLKEGSTQVD

-272 YKDKEILVLAEGRL
+272 YDGKEILILAEGRL

-302 SFANQALAS
+302 SFANQALAA
-311 EWIKDNHKKLE
+311 EWIKDNYKELE
-322 SKVYTLP
+322 PKVYTLP
-329 KKVDIKIADIEIKE
+329 SEVDLKIAATKLGLMGGELEILTE
-343 SFQKLKVDID
+343 EQ
-353 QTDKHDIEVEAF
+353 
-365 SLVREAAKRTI
+365 
-376 NERHYDVQLFGGLVL
+376 
-391 LRNKIAE
+391 
-398 MKTGEGKTLVSTLP
+398 
-412 ISLMSLYGKGVHV
+412 
-425 VTVNDYLAKRDAEW
+425 VNYLDSWEHG
-439 MKPIYNFLQ
+439 
-448 KQTSYII
+448 TS

>member
-1 MHVTKETANLML
+1 MSTIKDVKLAELGSEEVAWAARQMLVLEEIKNDFSKNKPLEGLNIGACMHVTKETANLML

-227 QHFDVMKD
+227 QHFAV
-235 GVALAN
+235 
-241 AGHFDVEI
+241 
-249 NLEALKNESTKVE
+249 
-262 RVREHVESYK
+262 SYTH
-272 YKDKEILVLAEGRL
+272 L
-286 VNLAAATGHPA
+286 
-297 SVMDM
+297 
-302 SFANQALAS
+302 
-311 EWIKDNHKKLE
+311 
-322 SKVYTLP
+322 TLP
-329 KKVDIKIADIEIKE
+329 
-343 SFQKLKVDID
+343 
-353 QTDKHDIEVEAF
+353 T
-365 SLVREAAKRTI
+365 KRI
-376 NERHYDVQLFGGLVL
+376 V
-391 LRNKIAE
+391 
-398 MKTGEGKTLVSTLP
+398 
-412 ISLMSLYGKGVHV
+412 
-425 VTVNDYLAKRDAEW
+425 
-439 MKPIYNFLQ
+439 
-448 KQTSYII
+448 

>member
-1 MHVTKETANLML
+1 MSTIKDIKLANVGQQEVDWAARQMKVLDEIKSDFMKNKPLEGLNIGACMHVTKETANLML
-13 TLKEGGANVAL
+13 TLKAAGANVSL

-34 SVAAYLAENDIEVH
+34 SVAAYLSENDVEVH
-48 AVWGV
+48 AVHGV
-53 SNEEFFK
+53 SNDDFFK

-65 LDTEPDI
+65 LDTKPDI

-85 TERTDIPIMGS
+85 TERSDIPVMGS

-143 DGVVRATDLLIAGLN
+143 DGVVRATDLLIAGLD

-180 KVTVVEPDSV
+180 KVTLVEPNSV

-201 VKTSLNAAK
+201 VKTSINAAK
-210 IADVII
+210 IADVIV
-216 SVTGNLHALDK
+216 SVTGNMHALDK

-249 NLEALKNESTKVE
+249 NLNALKENSSQVD

-272 YKDKEILVLAEGRL
+272 YNGKEILVLAEGRL

-302 SFANQALAS
+302 SFANQALAA
-311 EWIKDNHKKLE
+311 EWIKDNYKELE
-322 SKVYTLP
+322 PKVYTLP
-329 KKVDIKIADIEIKE
+329 SEVDLKIAATKLELMGGELEILTKE
-343 SFQKLKVDID
+343 QI
-353 QTDKHDIEVEAF
+353 
-365 SLVREAAKRTI
+365 
-376 NERHYDVQLFGGLVL
+376 
-391 LRNKIAE
+391 
-398 MKTGEGKTLVSTLP
+398 
-412 ISLMSLYGKGVHV
+412 
-425 VTVNDYLAKRDAEW
+425 DYLDSWEHG
-439 MKPIYNFLQ
+439 
-448 KQTSYII
+448 TS